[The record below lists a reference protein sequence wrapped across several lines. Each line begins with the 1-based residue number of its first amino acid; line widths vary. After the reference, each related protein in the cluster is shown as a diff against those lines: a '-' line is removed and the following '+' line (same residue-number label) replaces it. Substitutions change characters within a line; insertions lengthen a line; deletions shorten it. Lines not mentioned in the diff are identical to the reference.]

1 MVADVVWGCDEL
13 GGRVAQPDECL
24 VRPFL
29 FYDAFIF
36 TAVISAFEDGET
48 RLDRNDSIG
57 VVSDPSPKPRA
68 LAILNAVAIDDFV
81 DLIGIGSK
89 GPCHFGDVVDRGRG
103 RNHFA
108 SDEDPK

>member
-1 MVADVVWGCDEL
+1 MWHGAVMTWEGAWPSLTNVSFGL
-13 GGRVAQPDECL
+13 
-24 VRPFL
+24 L

-48 RLDRNDSIG
+48 RLDRNDSIR

-89 GPCHFGDVVDRGRG
+89 RPCHFGDVVDRGRC